1 MTIYEA
7 NAQLTF
13 GVRFSVGGVQVHT
26 TDLHYYEAD
35 GQTASADNINLHPYN
50 ATLQVGGHTISLQVV
65 GSPPT
70 AQTVA
75 GRQYTISA
83 DAPFWAVFT
92 SSLGVVVD
100 SRYVGG
106 HWDYDVTSDA
116 TVSTRRARKGGNS
129 ATCDLTADITTLW
142 DAYTPSSAYPN
153 KFTFGGVVF
162 ADIQWCTHLPV
173 RDPQTG
179 VLLRHPTTGMILRDD

>member
-13 GVRFSVGGVQVHT
+13 GVRFSVGGVLTHT
-26 TDLHYYEAD
+26 TDLHYYESD

-83 DAPFWAVFT
+83 DAPFWVAYTSALGDIIRYDASRNWYGFT
-92 SSLGVVVD
+92 S
-100 SRYVGG
+100 
-106 HWDYDVTSDA
+106 DVTP
-116 TVSTRRARKGGNS
+116 STRRARKGGNS
-129 ATCDLTADITTLW
+129 ATCDLTADLTALW
-142 DAYTPSSAYPN
+142 DAFVWPVPDEVKYN
-153 KFTFGGVVF
+153 FGGVVM
-162 ADIQWCTHLPV
+162 ADIQWCTHLPL

-179 VLLRHPTTGMILRDD
+179 VLLRHPTTGAILRDD